1 MTKYHFN
8 KETGRT
14 GKCEAK
20 IKCRLGLAESEHFAT
35 REEAQQAFEK
45 SMSGKD
51 SASIVKKNS
60 RTKNVDT
67 VRFDFT
73 DKYPYDQD
81 QNLNGR
87 TAAEYRKFVLD
98 SVAKYAYRSEEFTD
112 DIVNKMGIPDWR
124 NSVDDYRYEAK
135 IVDNDKLELSHFLH
149 DNAFGL
155 PVGGTYEGYDYSQEV
170 LDNLDLKDF
179 INEDFVNHE
188 NFQDIQPYVGGY
200 YNDDQRL
207 VLTYRIPEELQE
219 DAAGVLNGAKYR
231 HIAYIADNPAFP
243 DWAVIPANI
252 TLDQDM
258 KTFDNLDKLERPHFP
273 SNKVNAIERKLDPH
287 GERER
292 LTKNLENNK
301 KQREEW
307 ENKLEEVKR
316 ARTKHNTT
324 SSSNDYVNLETKVSP
339 ENLTRKQRA
348 RLQEKIEKRIS
359 DIENTYANN
368 TKKLNN
374 IKYDLSDKEI
384 KGLWNTQ
391 NNLIEKHNERV
402 RQYTIDKLSRHY
414 PRSDENIR
422 KREAAKWV
430 DTHPDI
436 LRVIDY

>member
-8 KETGRT
+8 KDTGRT

-20 IKCRLGLAESEHFAT
+20 IKCRLGLADSEHFET
-35 REEAQQAFEK
+35 REEAQAAYEK
-45 SMSGKD
+45 TMEKKTSATIRKSKKKD
-51 SASIVKKNS
+51 LDNVK
-60 RTKNVDT
+60 
-67 VRFDFT
+67 FDFT
-73 DKYPYDQD
+73 NKYPYDQD

-87 TAAEYRKFVLD
+87 TAAEHRKFILE
-98 SVAKYAYRSEEFTD
+98 SVAKYADRREEFTD
-112 DIVNKMGIPDWR
+112 EIVGKMGIPDWK
-124 NSVDDYRYEAK
+124 NLVDSYRYEAR
-135 IVDNDKLELSHFLH
+135 IVDNDKIELSHFLY

-155 PVGGTYEGYDYSQEV
+155 PGGDTYEGYDYNPEV

-179 INEDFVNHE
+179 INEDFVNNE
-188 NFQDIQPYVGGY
+188 NFQDIQPHVAGY
-200 YNDDQRL
+200 YNEDQKI

-219 DAAGVLNGAKYR
+219 DAAGVLNGEKYMN
-231 HIAYIADNPAFP
+231 IAHIADNPAFP
-243 DWAVIPANI
+243 DWAVLPANI
-252 TLDQDM
+252 TLDQET
-258 KTFDNLDKLERPHFP
+258 KTFDNLDELKRPHFP
-273 SNKVNAIERKLDPH
+273 SNKVNAIERKLDPQ

-292 LTKNLENNK
+292 LTKILENNK

-324 SSSNDYVNLETKVSP
+324 SSSNDYVNLETKVAP
-339 ENLTRKQRA
+339 ENLTREQRA

-359 DIENTYANN
+359 DLENNYANN
-368 TKKLNN
+368 TEKLKN

-384 KGLWNTQ
+384 KGLQNTKLY
-391 NNLIEKHNERV
+391 LIEKHNESV

-414 PRSDENIR
+414 PRSDEKIR

-436 LRVIDY
+436 LKVVDY

>member
-8 KETGRT
+8 KDTGRT

-20 IKCRLGLAESEHFAT
+20 IKCRLGLSDSEHFET
-35 REEAQQAFEK
+35 REEAQAAFEK
-45 SMSGKD
+45 TMEKKTSVAISKGKEKD
-51 SASIVKKNS
+51 LDAVK
-60 RTKNVDT
+60 
-67 VRFDFT
+67 FDFT

-87 TAAEYRKFVLD
+87 TAAEYRELISE
-98 SVAKYAYRSEEFTD
+98 SVAKYAYRGDEFTD
-112 DIVNKMGIPDWR
+112 EIVGKMGIPNWK
-124 NSVDDYRYEAK
+124 NSVDDYRYEAN
-135 IVDNDKLELSHFLH
+135 IVDNDKLELSHFLY

-188 NFQDIQPYVGGY
+188 NFQNIQPHVGGY

-219 DAAGVLNGAKYR
+219 DAAGVLNGEKYR
-231 HIAYIADNPAFP
+231 HIAYIAANPAFP
-243 DWAVIPANI
+243 DWAVLPANI
-252 TLDQDM
+252 TLDQET
-258 KTFDNLDKLERPHFP
+258 KTFDNLDKLERPRFP
-273 SNKVNAIERKLDPH
+273 SNKVRAIERKMHPQFEH
-287 GERER
+287 ER
-292 LTKNLENNK
+292 LTRNLENNK

-307 ENKLEEVKR
+307 ENKLEQVKR

-324 SSSNDYVNLETKVSP
+324 SSSNDYVNLETKVAP

-359 DIENTYANN
+359 DLENTYANN
-368 TKKLNN
+368 TEKLNN

-384 KGLWNTQ
+384 KGLWDTK
-391 NNLIEKHNERV
+391 NNLIDRHEESV

-414 PRSDENIR
+414 PRSDESTR

-436 LRVIDY
+436 LRVIDF